1 MQESCQNDFFQ
12 NMEFHIHRAIREK
25 CRFSKTLFSSTG
37 NVVIR
42 SINDIYA
49 FTFKYNEVVES
60 GAFGMP
66 VRAEQYLKAGQLNA
80 MGLIDEIFHYMCR
93 LYRRDVR
100 KDFFSSGYV
109 FVQNELAKEH
119 LPGLDDLLLQF
130 STLFPPSEVYNG
142 SMTVE
147 EWFRGADPLSGVEN
161 KYRAFE
167 ELILCK
173 LANENPAF
181 QPFYPLFTDEQLA
194 DHPSYN
200 CFWDSLRIWSEQNEA
215 FGPEKLDLISL
226 LKAPVY
232 FAPFSLKGQLEYIKT
247 HWLELLSEFIGRLL
261 TSQDI
266 LSEEEKAAWQ
276 GGGGGAGGYNQ
287 DAYHYEELAQEY
299 ERFTVDSDWMPN
311 VVMIAKS
318 TLVWLDQ
325 LSKRYERPITR
336 LDQIPDE
343 ELNFLADAGFNA
355 LWLIGVWERSPA
367 SARIKQICGNQEAA
381 ASAYSLMDYEIAGEI
396 GGWEALDNLRRRA
409 GIRGIKLAADMVPNH
424 TGLDS
429 KWVMERPDLFMQT
442 RESPF
447 PGYNFDGENLSHD
460 GRVGIYLENH
470 YYSKTDCAVV
480 FKRVDHYT
488 GDVRYIYHGNDGTG
502 LPWNDTAQIDF
513 LNPEAREKVIQKILH
528 VARNFPIIRF
538 DAAMVLAKKHI
549 RRLWYPEPGQGGDIA
564 SRSRFALS
572 VDEFQKRLPE
582 EFWREVVDRCAAE
595 APDTLLLAEAFWM
608 MEGYF
613 VRTLGMHRVYN
624 SAFMNMLKR
633 EDNAKYRLTIKNT
646 LEFDPQILKRY
657 VNFMNN
663 PDEETAVAQFGRD
676 DKYFGVCTMLV
687 AMPGLPMFGHGQ
699 IEGFEEK
706 YGMEYRRAYYN
717 EQVNTGLVER
727 HRREIFPLMRQRYV
741 FSDVEHFLLYDFW
754 SNGQV
759 NENVFA
765 WSNCHGNERSLILYN
780 NKYEQAMGW
789 IKLSA
794 AYAVKNTD
802 GEKFLVQRTL
812 AQGLQLTVADDR
824 FVIFQEQHSKLW
836 FIRKTAEIAEQ
847 GMFAVLNGFET
858 QVYLK
863 FYEVTDTADG
873 QYRLLCEKLNGSG
886 IADITM
892 GINEIRFKPLY
903 DALAAAVS
911 KETLQACVQLVKS
924 CTHTADRQECESKIQ
939 SFIKKTEPLAAAFF
953 TALDETFC
961 SNRDTY
967 FMSGIHSAQKPAER
981 MAESAGVDKQGKRT
995 KVSARKTP
1003 LKRLLNFYRTRMYRL
1018 LFCASGTFV
1027 RETPLTAM
1035 TPAVTVFLHKLC
1047 GTSTE
1052 LAVSFGAILLMA
1064 VEDLA
1069 AYYGIEDN
1077 TGRLFSFLHL
1087 DEKLTSLIRSEGFET
1102 DLIQNKVN
1110 TIKYLYYIHNARG
1123 TKTIR
1128 RMGIVNRLTQDSTVI
1143 ARLGI
1148 HEWDGIKWFNREAAE
1163 LLSDDM
1169 AEMLFIS
1176 AARPVKAGK
1185 YLAATVTSAEKYCRF
1200 NAEFCAAIHRSGYQ
1214 VDRYLKLFAG
1224 TLK

>member
-1 MQESCQNDFFQ
+1 MQKVPTDSFFQ
-12 NMEFHIHRAIREK
+12 TMEFHIHRDIREK

-42 SINDIYA
+42 NINDIYA
-49 FTFKYNEVVES
+49 FTFQYNQVVES
-60 GAFGMP
+60 GEFGMP
-66 VRAEQYLKAGQLNA
+66 VRADQYLKAGQLNA

-100 KDFFSSGYV
+100 ADFFSNGYE
-109 FVQNELAKEH
+109 FVQVKLAQEK
-119 LPGLDDLLLQF
+119 LPDLDDLLLAF
-130 STLFPPSEVYNG
+130 CAEFPPSEIYG
-142 SMTVE
+142 GIMTLE
-147 EWFRGADPLSGVEN
+147 DWFRSVDPIAGIEN

-167 ELILCK
+167 ELILCR

-194 DHPSYN
+194 AHPSYN
-200 CFWDSLRIWSEQNEA
+200 CFWDSLCEWSSQNEV
-215 FGPEKLDLISL
+215 FGPERLDLISL
-226 LKAPVY
+226 LKAPVSY
-232 FAPFSLKGQLEYIKT
+232 APFSLKGQLEYIKK
-247 HWLELLSEFIGRLL
+247 HWLDLLSEFIGRLL

-276 GGGGGAGGYNQ
+276 GGGGGGAHDVYRFE
-287 DAYHYEELAQEY
+287 DLTQEY
-299 ERFTVDSDWMPN
+299 ERFSADRDWMPN

-325 LSKRYERPITR
+325 LSKKYQRSITR

-343 ELNFLADAGFNA
+343 ELNFFAEAGFNA

-396 GGWEALDNLRRRA
+396 GGWDALEDLRRRA
-409 GIRGIKLAADMVPNH
+409 GARGIRLAADMVPNH
-424 TGLDS
+424 TGIDS

-460 GRVGIYLENH
+460 SRVGIYLENH

-480 FKRVDHYT
+480 FKRVDHHS
-488 GDVRYIYHGNDGTG
+488 GDTRYIYHGNDGTG

-513 LNPEAREKVIQKILH
+513 LNPEAREEVIRKILH

-549 RRLWYPEPGQGGDIA
+549 RRLWYPEPGRGGDIA

-572 VDEFQKRLPE
+572 TEKFQKRLPE
-582 EFWREVVDRCAAE
+582 EFWREVVDRCAVE

-633 EDNAKYRLTIKNT
+633 EDNAQYRLTIKNT

-663 PDEETAVAQFGRD
+663 PDEETAVAQFGCD

-727 HRREIFPLMRQRYV
+727 HRREIFPLMRQRRL
-741 FSDVEHFLLYDFW
+741 FSEVEHFLLYDFW
-754 SNGQV
+754 TDGQV

-765 WSNCHGNERSLILYN
+765 WSNVYGNSRSLVLYN
-780 NKYEQAMGW
+780 NKYERAAGW
-789 IKLSA
+789 INISA
-794 AYAVKNTD
+794 AYAVKGD
-802 GEKFLVQRTL
+802 DDEKRLMQRTL
-812 AQGLQLTVADDR
+812 AQGLQLTVAPNR
-824 FVIFQEQHSKLW
+824 FVLFQEQHSKLW
-836 FIRKTAEIAEQ
+836 FIRKNSEIAEC
-847 GMFAVLNGFET
+847 GLFAALNGFET
-858 QVYLK
+858 QVFLNI
-863 FYEVTDTADG
+863 YEVTDTPDE
-873 QYRLLCEKLNGSG
+873 QYRMLYEKLNGSG
-886 IADITM
+886 IADVAM
-892 GINEIRFKPLY
+892 GINEIRFKKLY
-903 DALAAAVS
+903 DSLTACVS
-911 KETLQACVQLVKS
+911 KEVLQDCSQLVKD
-924 CTHTADRQECESKIQ
+924 CKHTENRHETESKIQ
-939 SFIKKTEPLAAAFF
+939 SFINKIEPLAVAFL
-953 TALDETFC
+953 TALEETYR
-961 SNRDTY
+961 SEQT
-967 FMSGIHSAQKPAER
+967 AQFLEEKVPA
-981 MAESAGVDKQGKRT
+981 AKTSVKQ
-995 KVSARKTP
+995 
-1003 LKRLLNFYRTRMYRL
+1003 LLTLFRARMYRL
-1018 LFCASGTFV
+1018 LLCVSGLLV
-1027 RETPLTAM
+1027 REMPLTAA
-1035 TPAVTVFLHKLC
+1035 TSAVTVFIHKMC
-1047 GTSTE
+1047 GTASQ
-1052 LAVSFGAILLMA
+1052 LFVSFGSIFLMA
-1064 VEDLA
+1064 
-1069 AYYGIEDN
+1069 IEDIAVYYKMEEN
-1077 TGRLFSFLHL
+1077 IGRLFAFLHL
-1087 DEKLTSLIRSEGFET
+1087 EEKLAALIRAKGFDIDPIE
-1102 DLIQNKVN
+1102 NKADTV
-1110 TIKYLYYIHNARG
+1110 KYLYYVHSARG
-1123 TKTIR
+1123 KKSIR
-1128 RMGIVNRLTQDSTVI
+1128 RTGIVHRMAQDPNVI
-1143 ARLGI
+1143 IRLGI
-1148 HEWDGIKWFNREAAE
+1148 HEWDGIKWFYREAAE
-1163 LLSDDM
+1163 LLADDM
-1169 AEMLFIS
+1169 AAMLFLS
-1176 AARPVKAGK
+1176 AARPVTQAECIKKTAV
-1185 YLAATVTSAEKYCRF
+1185 AVEKYCRF
-1200 NAEFCAAIHRSGYQ
+1200 DAEFSAAIHKSGYQ

>member
-1 MQESCQNDFFQ
+1 MQKGYQDDFFQ
-12 NMEFHIHRAIREK
+12 NMEFHIHRKIREK

-37 NVVIR
+37 NVIIR

-93 LYRRDVR
+93 LYRRNVR

-109 FVQNELAKEH
+109 FVQNELAKEK
-119 LPGLDDLLLQF
+119 LPNLDDLLLQF
-130 STLFPPSEVYNG
+130 ATMFPSSEVYNG

-147 EWFRGADPLSGVEN
+147 EWFNGTDPLSGIEN

-194 DHPSYN
+194 EHPSYN
-200 CFWDSLRIWSEQNEA
+200 CFWDSLRTWSEQNEA

-247 HWLELLSEFIGRLL
+247 HWLELLSEFISRLL
-261 TSQDI
+261 TGQDI

-276 GGGGGAGGYNQ
+276 GGGGGIGGYNQ
-287 DAYHYEELAQEY
+287 DAYRYEELTQEY
-299 ERFTVDSDWMPN
+299 ERFTVDRDWMPN

-343 ELNFLADAGFNA
+343 ELNFLAESGFNA

-409 GIRGIKLAADMVPNH
+409 GARGIKLAADMVPNH

-429 KWVMERPDLFMQT
+429 KWVAERPDLFIQT

-460 GRVGIYLENH
+460 SRISVYLENH

-480 FKRVDHYT
+480 FKRVDNHT

-513 LNPEAREKVIQKILH
+513 LNPEAREAVIQKILH

-564 SRSRFALS
+564 SRSRFALP

-582 EFWREVVDRCAAE
+582 EFWREVVDRCAVE

-754 SNGQV
+754 TNGQV

-765 WSNCHGNERSLILYN
+765 WSNCHSGERALILYN
-780 NKYEQAMGW
+780 NKYEQAVGW

-794 AYAVKNTD
+794 AYAVKD
-802 GEKFLVQRTL
+802 AAGEKLLIQRSL
-812 AQGLQLTVADDR
+812 AQGLQLTVADNR

-836 FIRKTAEIAEQ
+836 FIRKNTEIAEH
-847 GMFAVLNGFET
+847 GLFAVLNGFET
-858 QVYLK
+858 QVFLK

-873 QYRLLCEKLNGSG
+873 QYRQLYEKLNGSG

-903 DALAAAVS
+903 EALTAAVS
-911 KETLQACVQLVKS
+911 KEILQGCIQQVKN
-924 CTHTADRQECESKIQ
+924 CKHTANKQECEAKIQ
-939 SFIKKTEPLAAAFF
+939 AFIKKTEPLAAAFF
-953 TALDETFC
+953 TALDKTFR
-961 SNRDTY
+961 NNQDTY
-967 FMSGIHSAQKPAER
+967 FMSGIHSTRKTETQQETTVSDKTAQKKKNDT
-981 MAESAGVDKQGKRT
+981 SKLL
-995 KVSARKTP
+995 
-1003 LKRLLNFYRTRMYRL
+1003 LKRLINLYRARMYRL
-1018 LFCASGTFV
+1018 LLCASGILV
-1027 RETPLTAM
+1027 KETPLTAI

-1047 GTSTE
+1047 GTSTD

-1064 VEDLA
+1064 VEDLGT
-1069 AYYGIEDN
+1069 YYGIEEN

-1087 DEKLTSLIRSEGFET
+1087 DEKLTALIRAEGYE
-1102 DLIQNKVN
+1102 INPIENKAN
-1110 TIKYLYYIHNARG
+1110 TVKYLYFMHNVSG

-1128 RMGIVNRLTQDSTVI
+1128 RMGIVNRLSQDTSVI
-1143 ARLGI
+1143 TRLGI
-1148 HEWDGIKWFNREAAE
+1148 HEWDSVKWFNREAAE
-1163 LLSDDM
+1163 LMSDEV
-1169 AEMLFIS
+1169 AGMLFLS
-1176 AARPVKAGK
+1176 AARPTAPDKC
-1185 YLAATVTSAEKYCRF
+1185 LARTAASAEKYCRID
-1200 NAEFCAAIHRSGYQ
+1200 AEFCAAIHRSGYQ

>member
-1 MQESCQNDFFQ
+1 MQKVPTDSFFQ
-12 NMEFHIHRAIREK
+12 TMEFHIHRDIRAK

-42 SINDIYA
+42 NINDIYA
-49 FTFKYNEVVES
+49 FTFQYNQVVES
-60 GAFGMP
+60 GAFGIP

-100 KDFFSSGYV
+100 ADFFSSGYD
-109 FVQNELAKEH
+109 FVQAELAKEQ
-119 LPGLDDLLLQF
+119 LPDLDDLLLEF
-130 STLFPPSEVYNG
+130 CTEFPPAEVYGG
-142 SMTVE
+142 SMRVE
-147 EWFRGADPLSGVEN
+147 DWFRTTDPVSGIEN

-194 DHPSYN
+194 AHPSYN
-200 CFWDSLRIWSEQNEA
+200 CFWDSLCEWSSQNEV
-215 FGPEKLDLISL
+215 FGPEKIDLISL
-226 LKAPVY
+226 LKAPVSY
-232 FAPFSLKGQLEYIKT
+232 APFSLKGQLEYIKK
-247 HWLELLSEFIGRLL
+247 HWLDLLSAFIGRLL

-276 GGGGGAGGYNQ
+276 GGGGGGAHDVYRFE
-287 DAYHYEELAQEY
+287 DLTQEY
-299 ERFTVDSDWMPN
+299 ERFSADRDWMPN

-325 LSKRYERPITR
+325 LSKKYQRSITR

-343 ELNFLADAGFNA
+343 ELNFFAEAGFNA

-367 SARIKQICGNQEAA
+367 SARIKQICGNPEAA
-381 ASAYSLMDYEIAGEI
+381 ASAYSLTDYEIAGEI
-396 GGWEALDNLRRRA
+396 GGWDALEDLRRRA
-409 GIRGIKLAADMVPNH
+409 GARGIRLAADMVPNH
-424 TGLDS
+424 TGIDS

-460 GRVGIYLENH
+460 SRVGIYLENH

-480 FKRVDHYT
+480 FKRVDHHT
-488 GDVRYIYHGNDGTG
+488 GDTRYIYHGNDGTG

-513 LNPEAREKVIQKILH
+513 LNPEAREEVIRKILH

-549 RRLWYPEPGQGGDIA
+549 RRLWYPEQGRGGDIA

-572 VDEFQKRLPE
+572 TEEFQKRLPE
-582 EFWREVVDRCAAE
+582 EFWREVVDRCAVE
-595 APDTLLLAEAFWM
+595 ASDTLLLAEAFWM

-633 EDNAKYRLTIKNT
+633 EDNAQYRLTIKNT

-663 PDEETAVAQFGRD
+663 PDEETAVVQFGRD

-727 HRREIFPLMRQRYV
+727 HRREIFPLMRQRRL
-741 FSDVEHFLLYDFW
+741 FSEVEHFLLYDFW
-754 SNGQV
+754 TDGQV

-765 WSNCHGNERSLILYN
+765 WSNVYGNSRSLVLYN
-780 NKYEQAMGW
+780 NKYERAAGW
-789 IKLSA
+789 INVSA
-794 AYAVKNTD
+794 AYAVKGD
-802 GEKFLVQRTL
+802 DDEKRLMQRTL
-812 AQGLQLTVADDR
+812 AQGLQLTVAPNW
-824 FVIFQEQHSKLW
+824 FVLFQEQHSKLW
-836 FIRKTAEIAEQ
+836 FIRKNSEIAER
-847 GMFAVLNGFET
+847 GLFAALNGFET
-858 QVYLK
+858 QVFLNI
-863 FYEVTDTADG
+863 YEVTDTPDE
-873 QYRLLCEKLNGSG
+873 QYRMLYEKLNGSG
-886 IADITM
+886 IVDVAM
-892 GINEIRFKPLY
+892 GINEIRFKKLY
-903 DALAAAVS
+903 DSLTACVS
-911 KETLQACVQLVKS
+911 KEVLQDCSQLVKD
-924 CTHTADRQECESKIQ
+924 CKHAENRHETESKIQ
-939 SFIKKTEPLAAAFF
+939 SFINKIEPLAVAFL
-953 TALDETFC
+953 TALEETYR
-961 SNRDTY
+961 SEQT
-967 FMSGIHSAQKPAER
+967 AQFLEEKVPTAKT
-981 MAESAGVDKQGKRT
+981 SVVKQ
-995 KVSARKTP
+995 
-1003 LKRLLNFYRTRMYRL
+1003 LLTLFRARMYRL
-1018 LFCASGTFV
+1018 LLCASGLLV
-1027 RETPLTAM
+1027 REMPLTAA
-1035 TPAVTVFLHKLC
+1035 TSAVTVFIHKMC
-1047 GTSTE
+1047 GTASQ
-1052 LAVSFGAILLMA
+1052 LFVSFGSIFLMA
-1064 VEDLA
+1064 
-1069 AYYGIEDN
+1069 IEDIAVYYKMEEN
-1077 TGRLFSFLHL
+1077 IGRLFAFLHL
-1087 DEKLTSLIRSEGFET
+1087 EEKLAALIRAKGFDIDPIE
-1102 DLIQNKVN
+1102 NKADTV
-1110 TIKYLYYIHNARG
+1110 KYLYYVHSARG
-1123 TKTIR
+1123 KKSIR
-1128 RMGIVNRLTQDSTVI
+1128 RTGIVHRMAQDPNVIIRLD
-1143 ARLGI
+1143 I
-1148 HEWDGIKWFNREAAE
+1148 HEWDGIKWFYREAAE
-1163 LLSDDM
+1163 VLADDM
-1169 AEMLFIS
+1169 AAMLFLS
-1176 AARPVKAGK
+1176 AARPVTQAECIKKTAV
-1185 YLAATVTSAEKYCRF
+1185 AVEKYCRF
-1200 NAEFCAAIHRSGYQ
+1200 NAEFSAAIHKSGYQ

>member
-1 MQESCQNDFFQ
+1 MQKVYCNSFFQ
-12 NMEFHIHRAIREK
+12 NMEFHINRDIREK

-42 SINDIYA
+42 NINDIYA
-49 FTFKYNEVVES
+49 FTFQYNQVVES
-60 GAFGMP
+60 GVFGMP

-93 LYRRDVR
+93 LYRQDVR
-100 KDFFSSGYV
+100 ADFFSSGYA
-109 FVQNELAKEH
+109 FVQAELAKEK
-119 LPGLDDLLLQF
+119 LPNLDELLLAF
-130 STLFPPSEVYNG
+130 CTEFPPAEVYG
-142 SMTVE
+142 GTMTVE
-147 EWFRGADPLSGVEN
+147 DWLRNADPVSGIEN

-194 DHPSYN
+194 AHPSYN
-200 CFWDSLRIWSEQNEA
+200 CFWDSLREWSSQNEV
-215 FGPEKLDLISL
+215 FGPEKMDLISL
-226 LKAPVY
+226 LKAPVS
-232 FAPFSLKGQLEYIKT
+232 FAPFSLKGQLEYIKM
-247 HWLELLSEFIGRLL
+247 HWLDLLSEFISRLL

-266 LSEEEKAAWQ
+266 LSEEEKAVWQ
-276 GGGGGAGGYNQ
+276 GGGGGGH
-287 DAYHYEELAQEY
+287 DAYHFEDLTQEY
-299 ERFTVDSDWMPN
+299 ERFSADREWMPN

-325 LSKRYERPITR
+325 LSKKYQRSITR

-343 ELNFLADAGFNA
+343 ELNFLAEAGFNA

-367 SARIKQICGNQEAA
+367 SARIKQICGNPEAA
-381 ASAYSLMDYEIAGEI
+381 ASAYSLTDYEIAGEI
-396 GGWEALDNLRRRA
+396 GGWGALEDLRRRA
-409 GIRGIKLAADMVPNH
+409 GARGIRLAADMVPNH
-424 TGLDS
+424 TGIDS

-460 GRVGIYLENH
+460 SRVGIYLENH

-513 LNPEAREKVIQKILH
+513 LNSEAREEVIRKVLH
-528 VARNFPIIRF
+528 VARSFPIIRF

-549 RRLWYPEPGQGGDIA
+549 RRLWYPEPGRGGDIA

-572 VDEFQKRLPE
+572 TEEFQKRIPE

-633 EDNAKYRLTIKNT
+633 EDNAQYRLTIKNT

-663 PDEETAVAQFGRD
+663 PDEETAVVQFGRD

-706 YGMEYRRAYYN
+706 YGMEYRRAYYD

-727 HRREIFPLMRQRYV
+727 HRREIFPLMRLRRL
-741 FSDVEHFLLYDFW
+741 FSEVEHFLLYDFW
-754 SNGQV
+754 ADGQV

-765 WSNCHGNERSLILYN
+765 WSNVYGDARSLILYN
-780 NKYEQAMGW
+780 NKYERAAGW
-789 IKLSA
+789 INMSA
-794 AYAVKNTD
+794 AYAVKGAD
-802 GEKFLVQRTL
+802 DEKRLVQRTL
-812 AQGLQLTVADDR
+812 AQGLQLTVTSDR
-824 FVIFQEQHSKLW
+824 YVIFQEQHSKLW
-836 FIRKTAEIAEQ
+836 FIRKNSEIAEH
-847 GMFAVLNGFET
+847 GLFAALNGFET
-858 QVYLK
+858 QVFLNI
-863 FYEVTDTADG
+863 YEVTDTPDE
-873 QYRLLCEKLNGSG
+873 QYRKLYEKLNGSG
-886 IADITM
+886 IADVAM
-892 GINEIRFKPLY
+892 GINEIKFKKLY
-903 DALAAAVS
+903 DALEACVS
-911 KETLQACVQLVKS
+911 KELIQDCIQLIKD
-924 CTHTADRQECESKIQ
+924 CKHTENRHETEAKIQ
-939 SFIKKTEPLAAAFF
+939 SFIRKTEPLADAFL
-953 TALDETFC
+953 TALDETYR
-961 SNRDTY
+961 SNQAEQ
-967 FMSGIHSAQKPAER
+967 FMEEKVPA
-981 MAESAGVDKQGKRT
+981 V
-995 KVSARKTP
+995 KTSVQ
-1003 LKRLLNFYRTRMYRL
+1003 RLLTLYKARMYRL
-1018 LFCASGTFV
+1018 LLCASGLLV
-1027 RETPLTAM
+1027 QEMPLTAM
-1035 TPAVTVFLHKLC
+1035 TPAVTVFIHKMC
-1047 GTSTE
+1047 GTNSQ
-1052 LAVSFGAILLMA
+1052 LAVSFGSVFLMA
-1064 VEDLA
+1064 VEDIA
-1069 AYYGIEDN
+1069 VYYKMEDN
-1077 TGRLFSFLHL
+1077 IGRLFAFLHL
-1087 DEKLTSLIRSEGFET
+1087 EEKLVTLIRSAGFEI
-1102 DLIQNKVN
+1102 DSIENKADTV
-1110 TIKYLYYIHNARG
+1110 KYLYYVHTARG
-1123 TKTIR
+1123 KKTIR
-1128 RMGIVNRLTQDSTVI
+1128 RTGIVHRLTQDPNVI

-1148 HEWDGIKWFNREAAE
+1148 HEWDGTYWFNREAAE
-1163 LLSDDM
+1163 LISDDM
-1169 AEMLFIS
+1169 AAMLFLS
-1176 AARPVKAGK
+1176 AARPVTPAECIKKTTAS
-1185 YLAATVTSAEKYCRF
+1185 VEKYCRF
-1200 NAEFCAAIHRSGYQ
+1200 DAEFSSAIHRSGYQ

>member
-1 MQESCQNDFFQ
+1 MQKVYTDSFFQ
-12 NMEFHIHRAIREK
+12 NMEFHIHRDIRVK

-42 SINDIYA
+42 NINDIYA
-49 FTFKYNEVVES
+49 FTFQYNQVVES

-100 KDFFSSGYV
+100 TDFFSSGYD
-109 FVQNELAKEH
+109 FVQAELEKEK
-119 LPGLDDLLLQF
+119 LPDLDDLLLEF
-130 STLFPPSEVYNG
+130 CAEFPPAEVYG
-142 SMTVE
+142 GAMTVE
-147 EWFRGADPLSGVEN
+147 DWFRSADPVSGIEN

-181 QPFYPLFTDEQLA
+181 QPFYPLFSDEQLA
-194 DHPSYN
+194 AYPGYS
-200 CFWDSLRIWSEQNEA
+200 CFWDSIREWSSQNEV
-215 FGPEKLDLISL
+215 FGPEKVDLISL
-226 LKAPVY
+226 LKAPVS
-232 FAPFSLKGQLEYIKT
+232 FAPFSLKGQLEYIKM
-247 HWLELLSEFIGRLL
+247 HWLDLLSEFISRLL

-266 LSEEEKAAWQ
+266 LSEEDKTAWQ
-276 GGGGGAGGYNQ
+276 GGGGGGAH
-287 DAYHYEELAQEY
+287 DAYHFEDLTQEY
-299 ERFTVDSDWMPN
+299 ERFSADREWMPN

-318 TLVWLDQ
+318 TLVWLYQ
-325 LSKRYERPITR
+325 LSKKYQRAITR

-343 ELNFLADAGFNA
+343 ELNFLAEAGFNA

-396 GGWEALDNLRRRA
+396 GGWDALEDLRRRA
-409 GIRGIKLAADMVPNH
+409 GARGIRLAADMVPNH
-424 TGLDS
+424 TGIDS

-460 GRVGIYLENH
+460 SRVGIYLENH

-488 GDVRYIYHGNDGTG
+488 GDTRYIYHGNDGTG

-513 LNPEAREKVIQKILH
+513 LNSEAREEVIRKILH

-549 RRLWYPEPGQGGDIA
+549 RRLWYPEPGRGGDIA

-572 VDEFQKRLPE
+572 TEEFQKRLPE
-582 EFWREVVDRCAAE
+582 EFWREVVDRCAVE

-633 EDNAKYRLTIKNT
+633 EDNAQYRMTIKNT

-706 YGMEYRRAYYN
+706 YGMEYRRAYYD

-727 HRREIFPLMRQRYV
+727 HRREIFPLMRLRRL
-741 FSDVEHFLLYDFW
+741 FSEVDHFLLYDFW
-754 SNGQV
+754 TDGQV

-765 WSNCHGNERSLILYN
+765 WSNVCGDSRSLILYN
-780 NKYEQAMGW
+780 NKYERASGW
-789 IKLSA
+789 INMSA
-794 AYAVKNTD
+794 AYAVKGSNE
-802 GEKFLVQRTL
+802 EKQLVQRTL
-812 AQGLQLTVADDR
+812 AQGLQLTVAPNR
-824 FVIFQEQHSKLW
+824 FVLFQEQHSKLW
-836 FIRKTAEIAEQ
+836 FIRKNSEIAEH
-847 GMFAVLNGFET
+847 GLYVALNGFET
-858 QVYLK
+858 QVFLNI
-863 FYEVTDTADG
+863 YEVTDTPDE
-873 QYRLLCEKLNGSG
+873 QYRKLYEKLNGSG
-886 IADITM
+886 IADVAM
-892 GINEIRFKPLY
+892 GINEIKFKKLY
-903 DALAAAVS
+903 DALAVCVS
-911 KETLQACVQLVKS
+911 KETLQDCIQMVKD
-924 CTHTADRQECESKIQ
+924 CKHTRNRQEIETYIQ
-939 SFIKKTEPLAAAFF
+939 SFIRKIEPAAVSFF
-953 TALDETFC
+953 TALDETYR
-961 SNRDTY
+961 SN
-967 FMSGIHSAQKPAER
+967 QAEQFL
-981 MAESAGVDKQGKRT
+981 EDE
-995 KVSARKTP
+995 VSSVKTSV
-1003 LKRLLNFYRTRMYRL
+1003 KRLLTLYKARMYRL
-1018 LFCASGTFV
+1018 LLCASGLLV
-1027 RETPLTAM
+1027 QEMPLTAM
-1035 TPAVTVFLHKLC
+1035 TPAVTVFIHKMC
-1047 GTSTE
+1047 GTYSQ
-1052 LAVSFGAILLMA
+1052 LAASFGSVFLMA
-1064 VEDLA
+1064 VEDTA
-1069 AYYGIEDN
+1069 VYYKIEEN
-1077 TGRLFSFLHL
+1077 IGRLFAFLHL
-1087 DEKLTSLIRSEGFET
+1087 EEKLVTLIRSAGFEM
-1102 DLIQNKVN
+1102 DAIENKADTV
-1110 TIKYLYYIHNARG
+1110 KYLYYAHTARG
-1123 TKTIR
+1123 KKTIR
-1128 RMGIVNRLTQDSTVI
+1128 RTGIVNRMVQDPNVI
-1143 ARLGI
+1143 IRIGI
-1148 HEWDGIKWFNREAAE
+1148 HEWDGIYWFNREAAE
-1163 LLSDDM
+1163 LISDDM
-1169 AEMLFIS
+1169 ATMLFLS
-1176 AARPVKAGK
+1176 AARPVTQAECIKK
-1185 YLAATVTSAEKYCRF
+1185 TSASVEKYCRF
-1200 NAEFCAAIHRSGYQ
+1200 HAEFFAAIHRSGYQ

>member
-1 MQESCQNDFFQ
+1 MQKVPTDSFFQ
-12 NMEFHIHRAIREK
+12 TMEFHIHRDIRAK

-42 SINDIYA
+42 NINDIYA
-49 FTFKYNEVVES
+49 FTFQYNQVVES
-60 GAFGMP
+60 GAFGIP

-100 KDFFSSGYV
+100 ADFFSSGYD
-109 FVQNELAKEH
+109 FVQAELAKEQ
-119 LPGLDDLLLQF
+119 LPDLDDLLLEF
-130 STLFPPSEVYNG
+130 CTEFPPAEVYGG
-142 SMTVE
+142 SMRVE
-147 EWFRGADPLSGVEN
+147 DWFRTTDPVSGIEN

-194 DHPSYN
+194 AHPSYN
-200 CFWDSLRIWSEQNEA
+200 CFWDSLCEWSSQNEV
-215 FGPEKLDLISL
+215 FGPEKIDLISL
-226 LKAPVY
+226 LKAPVSY
-232 FAPFSLKGQLEYIKT
+232 APFSLKGQLEYIKK
-247 HWLELLSEFIGRLL
+247 HWLDLLSAFIGRLL

-276 GGGGGAGGYNQ
+276 GGGGGGAHDVYRFE
-287 DAYHYEELAQEY
+287 DLTQEY
-299 ERFTVDSDWMPN
+299 ERFSADRDWMPN

-325 LSKRYERPITR
+325 LSKKYQRSITR

-343 ELNFLADAGFNA
+343 ELNFFAEAGFNA

-367 SARIKQICGNQEAA
+367 SARIKQICGNPEAA
-381 ASAYSLMDYEIAGEI
+381 ASAYSLTDYEIAGEI
-396 GGWEALDNLRRRA
+396 GGWDALEDLRRRA
-409 GIRGIKLAADMVPNH
+409 GARGIRLAADMVPNH
-424 TGLDS
+424 TGIDS

-460 GRVGIYLENH
+460 SRVGIYLENH

-480 FKRVDHYT
+480 FKRVDHHT
-488 GDVRYIYHGNDGTG
+488 GDTRYIYHGNDGTG

-513 LNPEAREKVIQKILH
+513 LNPEAREEVIRKILH

-549 RRLWYPEPGQGGDIA
+549 RRLWYPEPGRGGDIA

-572 VDEFQKRLPE
+572 TEEFQKRLPE
-582 EFWREVVDRCAAE
+582 EFWREVVDRCAVE

-633 EDNAKYRLTIKNT
+633 EDNAQYRLTIKNT

-663 PDEETAVAQFGRD
+663 PDEETAVAQFGRA

-727 HRREIFPLMRQRYV
+727 HRREIFPLMRQRRL
-741 FSDVEHFLLYDFW
+741 FSEVEHFLLYDFW
-754 SNGQV
+754 TDGQV

-765 WSNCHGNERSLILYN
+765 WSNVYGNSRSLVLYN
-780 NKYEQAMGW
+780 NKYERAAGW
-789 IKLSA
+789 INISA
-794 AYAVKNTD
+794 AYAVKGD
-802 GEKFLVQRTL
+802 DDEKRLMQRTL
-812 AQGLQLTVADDR
+812 AQGLQLTVAPNR
-824 FVIFQEQHSKLW
+824 FVLFQEQHSKLW
-836 FIRKTAEIAEQ
+836 FIRKNSEIAER
-847 GMFAVLNGFET
+847 GLFAALNGFET
-858 QVYLK
+858 QVFLNI
-863 FYEVTDTADG
+863 YEVTDTPDE
-873 QYRLLCEKLNGSG
+873 QYRMLYEKLNGSG
-886 IADITM
+886 IADVAM
-892 GINEIRFKPLY
+892 GINEIRFKKLY
-903 DALAAAVS
+903 DSLTACVS
-911 KETLQACVQLVKS
+911 KEVLQDCSQLVKD
-924 CTHTADRQECESKIQ
+924 CKHIENRHETESKIQ
-939 SFIKKTEPLAAAFF
+939 SFINKIEPLAVAFL
-953 TALDETFC
+953 TALEETYR
-961 SNRDTY
+961 SEQT
-967 FMSGIHSAQKPAER
+967 AQFLEEKVPTAKT
-981 MAESAGVDKQGKRT
+981 SSVKQ
-995 KVSARKTP
+995 
-1003 LKRLLNFYRTRMYRL
+1003 LLTLFRARMYRL
-1018 LFCASGTFV
+1018 LLCASGLLV
-1027 RETPLTAM
+1027 REMLLTAA
-1035 TPAVTVFLHKLC
+1035 TSAVTVFIHKMC
-1047 GTSTE
+1047 GTASQ
-1052 LAVSFGAILLMA
+1052 LFVSFGSIFLMA
-1064 VEDLA
+1064 
-1069 AYYGIEDN
+1069 IEDITVYYKMEEN
-1077 TGRLFSFLHL
+1077 IGRLFAFLHL
-1087 DEKLTSLIRSEGFET
+1087 EEKLAALIRAKGFDIDPIE
-1102 DLIQNKVN
+1102 NKADTV
-1110 TIKYLYYIHNARG
+1110 KYLYYVHSARG
-1123 TKTIR
+1123 KKSIR
-1128 RMGIVNRLTQDSTVI
+1128 RTGIVHRMAQDPNVIIRLD
-1143 ARLGI
+1143 I
-1148 HEWDGIKWFNREAAE
+1148 HEWDGIKWFYREAAE
-1163 LLSDDM
+1163 VLADDM
-1169 AEMLFIS
+1169 AAMLFLS
-1176 AARPVKAGK
+1176 AARPVTQAECIKKTAV
-1185 YLAATVTSAEKYCRF
+1185 AVEKYCRF
-1200 NAEFCAAIHRSGYQ
+1200 DAEFSAAIHKSGYQ

>member
-1 MQESCQNDFFQ
+1 MQKVPTDSFFQ
-12 NMEFHIHRAIREK
+12 TMEFHIHRDIREK

-42 SINDIYA
+42 NINDIYA
-49 FTFKYNEVVES
+49 FTFQYNQVVES
-60 GAFGMP
+60 GEFGMP
-66 VRAEQYLKAGQLNA
+66 VRADQYLKAGQLNA

-100 KDFFSSGYV
+100 ADFFSNGYE
-109 FVQNELAKEH
+109 FVQAKLAQEK
-119 LPGLDDLLLQF
+119 LPDLDDLLLAF
-130 STLFPPSEVYNG
+130 CAEFPPSEIYG
-142 SMTVE
+142 GIMTLE
-147 EWFRGADPLSGVEN
+147 DWFRSVDPIAGIEN

-167 ELILCK
+167 ELILCR

-194 DHPSYN
+194 AHPSYN
-200 CFWDSLRIWSEQNEA
+200 CFWDSLCEWSSQNEV
-215 FGPEKLDLISL
+215 FGPERLDLISL
-226 LKAPVY
+226 LKAPVSY
-232 FAPFSLKGQLEYIKT
+232 APFSLKGQLEYIKK
-247 HWLELLSEFIGRLL
+247 HWLDLLSEFIGRLL

-276 GGGGGAGGYNQ
+276 GGGGGGAHDVYRFE
-287 DAYHYEELAQEY
+287 DLTQEY
-299 ERFTVDSDWMPN
+299 ERFSADRDWMPN

-325 LSKRYERPITR
+325 LSKKYQRSITR

-343 ELNFLADAGFNA
+343 ELNFFAEAGFNA

-396 GGWEALDNLRRRA
+396 GGWDALEDLRRRA
-409 GIRGIKLAADMVPNH
+409 GARGIRLAADMVPNH
-424 TGLDS
+424 TGIDS

-460 GRVGIYLENH
+460 SRVGIYLENH

-480 FKRVDHYT
+480 FKRVDHHS
-488 GDVRYIYHGNDGTG
+488 GDTRYIYHGNDGTG

-513 LNPEAREKVIQKILH
+513 LNPEAREEVIRKILH

-549 RRLWYPEPGQGGDIA
+549 RRLWYPEPGRGGDIA

-572 VDEFQKRLPE
+572 TEEFQKRLPE
-582 EFWREVVDRCAAE
+582 EFWREVVDRCAVE

-633 EDNAKYRLTIKNT
+633 EDNAQYRLTIKNT

-727 HRREIFPLMRQRYV
+727 HRREIFPLMRQRRL
-741 FSDVEHFLLYDFW
+741 FSEVEHFLLYDFW
-754 SNGQV
+754 TDGQV

-765 WSNCHGNERSLILYN
+765 WSNVYGNSRSLVLYN
-780 NKYEQAMGW
+780 NKYERAAGW
-789 IKLSA
+789 INISA
-794 AYAVKNTD
+794 AYAVKGD
-802 GEKFLVQRTL
+802 DDEKRLMQRTL
-812 AQGLQLTVADDR
+812 AQGLQLTVAPNR
-824 FVIFQEQHSKLW
+824 FVLFQEQHSKLW
-836 FIRKTAEIAEQ
+836 FIRKNSEIAER
-847 GMFAVLNGFET
+847 GLFAALNGFET
-858 QVYLK
+858 QVFLNI
-863 FYEVTDTADG
+863 YEVTDTPDEH
-873 QYRLLCEKLNGSG
+873 YRMLYEKLNGSG
-886 IADITM
+886 IADVAM
-892 GINEIRFKPLY
+892 GINEIRFKKLY
-903 DALAAAVS
+903 DSLTACVS
-911 KETLQACVQLVKS
+911 KEVLQDCSQLVKD
-924 CTHTADRQECESKIQ
+924 CKHTENRHETESKIQ
-939 SFIKKTEPLAAAFF
+939 SFINKIEPLAVAFL
-953 TALDETFC
+953 TALEETYR
-961 SNRDTY
+961 SEQT
-967 FMSGIHSAQKPAER
+967 AQFLEEKVPA
-981 MAESAGVDKQGKRT
+981 AKTSVKQ
-995 KVSARKTP
+995 
-1003 LKRLLNFYRTRMYRL
+1003 LLTLFRARMYRL
-1018 LFCASGTFV
+1018 LLCVSGLLV
-1027 RETPLTAM
+1027 REMPLTAA
-1035 TPAVTVFLHKLC
+1035 TSAVTVFIHKMC
-1047 GTSTE
+1047 GTASQ
-1052 LAVSFGAILLMA
+1052 LFVSFGSIFLMA
-1064 VEDLA
+1064 
-1069 AYYGIEDN
+1069 IEDITVYYKMEEN
-1077 TGRLFSFLHL
+1077 IGRLFAFLHL
-1087 DEKLTSLIRSEGFET
+1087 EEKLAALIRAKGFDIDPIE
-1102 DLIQNKVN
+1102 NKADTV
-1110 TIKYLYYIHNARG
+1110 KYLYYVHSARG
-1123 TKTIR
+1123 KKSIR
-1128 RMGIVNRLTQDSTVI
+1128 RTGIVHRMAQDPNVI
-1143 ARLGI
+1143 IRLGI
-1148 HEWDGIKWFNREAAE
+1148 HEWDGIKWFYREAAE
-1163 LLSDDM
+1163 LLADDM
-1169 AEMLFIS
+1169 AAMLFLS
-1176 AARPVKAGK
+1176 AARPVTQAECIKKTAV
-1185 YLAATVTSAEKYCRF
+1185 AVEKYCRF
-1200 NAEFCAAIHRSGYQ
+1200 DAEFSAAIHKSGYQ

>member
-1 MQESCQNDFFQ
+1 MQKVPTDSFFQ
-12 NMEFHIHRAIREK
+12 TMEFHIHRDIRAK

-42 SINDIYA
+42 NINDIYA
-49 FTFKYNEVVES
+49 FTFQYNEVVES

-66 VRAEQYLKAGQLNA
+66 VRADQYLKAGQLNA

-100 KDFFSSGYV
+100 ADFFSSGYE
-109 FVQNELAKEH
+109 FVQAELAKEQ
-119 LPGLDDLLLQF
+119 LPDLDDLLLEF
-130 STLFPPSEVYNG
+130 CTEFPPAEVYG
-142 SMTVE
+142 GTMTVE
-147 EWFRGADPLSGVEN
+147 DWFRNIDPVSGIEN

-194 DHPSYN
+194 AHPSYN
-200 CFWDSLRIWSEQNEA
+200 CFWDHLREWSSQNEV
-215 FGPEKLDLISL
+215 FGPEKIDLISL
-226 LKAPVY
+226 LKAPVAY
-232 FAPFSLKGQLEYIKT
+232 APFSLKGQLEYIKK
-247 HWLELLSEFIGRLL
+247 HWLDLLSEFIGRLL

-276 GGGGGAGGYNQ
+276 GGGGVGGSGTH
-287 DAYHYEELAQEY
+287 DAYYFEDLTQEY
-299 ERFTVDSDWMPN
+299 ERFSADRDWMPN

-325 LSKRYERPITR
+325 LSKKYQRTITR

-343 ELNFLADAGFNA
+343 ELSFLADAGFNA

-367 SARIKQICGNQEAA
+367 SARIKQICGNPDAA

-396 GGWEALDNLRRRA
+396 GGWGALEDLRRRA
-409 GIRGIKLAADMVPNH
+409 GTRGIRLAADMVPNH
-424 TGLDS
+424 TGIDS
-429 KWVMERPDLFMQT
+429 KWVVEQPDLFMQT

-460 GRVGIYLENH
+460 SRVGIYLENH

-480 FKRVDHYT
+480 FKRVDHHT
-488 GDVRYIYHGNDGTG
+488 GDTRYIYHGNDGTG

-513 LNPEAREKVIQKILH
+513 LNSEAREEVIRKILH

-549 RRLWYPEPGQGGDIA
+549 RRLWYPEQGRGGDIA

-572 VDEFQKRLPE
+572 TEEFQERLPE
-582 EFWREVVDRCAAE
+582 EFWREVVDRCAVE

-624 SAFMNMLKR
+624 SAFMNMLKK

-706 YGMEYRRAYYN
+706 YGMEYRRAYYD

-727 HRREIFPLMRQRYV
+727 HRREIFPLMRQRRL
-741 FSDVEHFLLYDFW
+741 FSGVENFLLYDFW
-754 SNGQV
+754 TDGQV
-759 NENVFA
+759 NENVFV
-765 WSNCHGNERSLILYN
+765 WSNVYGDARSLILYN
-780 NKYEQAMGW
+780 NKYERATGW
-789 IKLSA
+789 INMSA
-794 AYAVKNTD
+794 AYAVKGVGD
-802 GEKFLVQRTL
+802 EKHLVQRTL
-812 AQGLQLTVADDR
+812 AQGLQLTVTSNR

-836 FIRKTAEIAEQ
+836 FIRKNTEIAER
-847 GMFAVLNGFET
+847 GLFAVLNGFET
-858 QVYLK
+858 QVFLNI
-863 FYEVTDTADG
+863 YEVTDTQDEA
-873 QYRLLCEKLNGSG
+873 YRKLYEKLDGSG
-886 IADITM
+886 IADVGM
-892 GINEIRFKPLY
+892 GINEIKFKTLY
-903 DALAAAVS
+903 DSFAVCVS
-911 KETLQACVQLVKS
+911 ESVLQTCIQLVKD
-924 CTHTADRQECESKIQ
+924 CKHTKNQQETEAQLQ
-939 SFIKKTEPLAAAFF
+939 SFIRKIEPAAVAFF
-953 TALDETFC
+953 TALDETYR
-961 SNRDTY
+961 SN
-967 FMSGIHSAQKPAER
+967 QAEQFFETETQ
-981 MAESAGVDKQGKRT
+981 AAKLSV
-995 KVSARKTP
+995 
-1003 LKRLLNFYRTRMYRL
+1003 KRLLTLYKARMHRL
-1018 LFCASGTFV
+1018 LLCASGLLV
-1027 RETPLTAM
+1027 QEMPTAM
-1035 TPAVTVFLHKLC
+1035 TSDMTVFVHKMC
-1047 GTSTE
+1047 GTGSQ
-1052 LAVSFGAILLMA
+1052 LAVSFASIFLMA
-1064 VEDLA
+1064 VEDIA
-1069 AYYGIEDN
+1069 VYYGMEENI
-1077 TGRLFSFLHL
+1077 GRLFAFLHL
-1087 DEKLTSLIRSEGFET
+1087 EEKLETLIRSAGFE
-1102 DLIQNKVN
+1102 IAPVQNKADTV
-1110 TIKYLYYIHNARG
+1110 KYLYYVHNARG
-1123 TKTIR
+1123 KKTIR
-1128 RMGIVNRLTQDSTVI
+1128 RTGIVHRMAQDPNVI
-1143 ARLGI
+1143 IRLGI
-1148 HEWDGIKWFNREAAE
+1148 HDWDGIKWFNREAAE
-1163 LLSDDM
+1163 LIADDM
-1169 AEMLFIS
+1169 AAMLFLS
-1176 AARPVKAGK
+1176 AARPVTHAECMRE
-1185 YLAATVTSAEKYCRF
+1185 TVVAIEKYCRF
-1200 NAEFCAAIHRSGYQ
+1200 DAEFSAAIHKSGYQ

>member
-1 MQESCQNDFFQ
+1 MQKVPIDSFFQ
-12 NMEFHIHRAIREK
+12 TMEFHIHRDIRAK

-37 NVVIR
+37 NVIIR
-42 SINDIYA
+42 NINDIYA
-49 FTFKYNEVVES
+49 FTFQYNQVVES
-60 GAFGMP
+60 GEFGMP
-66 VRAEQYLKAGQLNA
+66 VRADQYLKAGQLNA

-100 KDFFSSGYV
+100 ADFFSSGYD
-109 FVQNELAKEH
+109 FVQAELAKEQ
-119 LPGLDDLLLQF
+119 LPDLDNLLLEF
-130 STLFPPSEVYNG
+130 CTEFPPAEVYG
-142 SMTVE
+142 GTMTVE
-147 EWFRGADPLSGVEN
+147 DWFCNTDPVSGVEN

-194 DHPSYN
+194 ANPSYN
-200 CFWDSLRIWSEQNEA
+200 CFWDSLCEWASQNEV

-226 LKAPVY
+226 LKAPVSY
-232 FAPFSLKGQLEYIKT
+232 APFSLKGQLEYIKK
-247 HWLELLSEFIGRLL
+247 HWLDLLSEFIGRLL

-266 LSEEEKAAWQ
+266 LSEEEKAVWQ
-276 GGGGGAGGYNQ
+276 GGGSGAY
-287 DAYHYEELAQEY
+287 DAYHFEDLTQEY
-299 ERFTVDSDWMPN
+299 ERFSADREWMPN

-325 LSKRYERPITR
+325 LSKKYQRSITR

-343 ELNFLADAGFNA
+343 ELNFFAEAGFNA

-396 GGWEALDNLRRRA
+396 GGWDALEDLRRRA
-409 GIRGIKLAADMVPNH
+409 GARGIRLAADMVPNH
-424 TGLDS
+424 TGIDS
-429 KWVMERPDLFMQT
+429 KWVKERPDLFMQT

-460 GRVGIYLENH
+460 SRVGIYLENH

-480 FKRVDHYT
+480 FKRIDHYT
-488 GDVRYIYHGNDGTG
+488 GDTRYIYHGNDGTG

-513 LNPEAREKVIQKILH
+513 LNPEAREEVIRKILH

-549 RRLWYPEPGQGGDIA
+549 RRLWYPEPGRGGDIA

-572 VDEFQKRLPE
+572 TEEFQKRLPE
-582 EFWREVVDRCAAE
+582 EFWREVVDRCAVE

-633 EDNAKYRLTIKNT
+633 EDNAQYRLTIKNT

-706 YGMEYRRAYYN
+706 YGMEYRRAYYD

-727 HRREIFPLMRQRYV
+727 HRREIFPLMRLRRL
-741 FSDVEHFLLYDFW
+741 FSEVDHFLLYDFW
-754 SNGQV
+754 TDGQV

-765 WSNCHGNERSLILYN
+765 WSNVCGDSRSLILYN
-780 NKYEQAMGW
+780 NKYERASGW
-789 IKLSA
+789 INMSA
-794 AYAVKNTD
+794 AYAVKGSNE
-802 GEKFLVQRTL
+802 EKQLVQRTL
-812 AQGLQLTVADDR
+812 AQGLQLTVAPNR
-824 FVIFQEQHSKLW
+824 FVLFQEQHSKLW
-836 FIRKTAEIAEQ
+836 FIRKNSEIAEH
-847 GMFAVLNGFET
+847 GLYVALNGFET
-858 QVYLK
+858 QVFLNI
-863 FYEVTDTADG
+863 YEVTDTPDE
-873 QYRLLCEKLNGSG
+873 QYRKLYEKLNGSG
-886 IADITM
+886 IADVAM
-892 GINEIRFKPLY
+892 GINEIKFKKLY
-903 DALAAAVS
+903 DALAVCVS
-911 KETLQACVQLVKS
+911 KETLQDCIQMVKD
-924 CTHTADRQECESKIQ
+924 CKHTRNRQEIETYIQ
-939 SFIKKTEPLAAAFF
+939 SFIRKIEPAAVSFF
-953 TALDETFC
+953 TALDETYR
-961 SNRDTY
+961 SN
-967 FMSGIHSAQKPAER
+967 QAEQFL
-981 MAESAGVDKQGKRT
+981 EDE
-995 KVSARKTP
+995 VSSVKTSV
-1003 LKRLLNFYRTRMYRL
+1003 KRLLTLYKARMYRL
-1018 LFCASGTFV
+1018 LLCASGLLV
-1027 RETPLTAM
+1027 KEMPLTAM
-1035 TPAVTVFLHKLC
+1035 TPAVTVFIHKMC
-1047 GTSTE
+1047 GTYSQ
-1052 LAVSFGAILLMA
+1052 LAASFGSVFLMA
-1064 VEDLA
+1064 VEDTA
-1069 AYYGIEDN
+1069 VYYKIEEN
-1077 TGRLFSFLHL
+1077 IGRLFAFLHL
-1087 DEKLTSLIRSEGFET
+1087 EEKLVTLIRSAGFEM
-1102 DLIQNKVN
+1102 DAIENKADTV
-1110 TIKYLYYIHNARG
+1110 KYLYYAHTARG
-1123 TKTIR
+1123 KKTIR
-1128 RMGIVNRLTQDSTVI
+1128 RTGIVNRMVQDPNVI
-1143 ARLGI
+1143 IRIGI
-1148 HEWDGIKWFNREAAE
+1148 HEWDGIYWFNREAAE
-1163 LLSDDM
+1163 LISDDM
-1169 AEMLFIS
+1169 ATMLFLS
-1176 AARPVKAGK
+1176 AARPVTQAECIKK
-1185 YLAATVTSAEKYCRF
+1185 TSASVEKYCRF
-1200 NAEFCAAIHRSGYQ
+1200 HAEFFAAIHRSGYQ

>member
-1 MQESCQNDFFQ
+1 MQKVYADSFLQT
-12 NMEFHIHRAIREK
+12 MEFHIHRDVRTK
-25 CRFSKTLFSSTG
+25 CHFSKTLFSSTG
-37 NVVIR
+37 NVIIR
-42 SINDIYA
+42 NINDIYV
-49 FTFKYNEVVES
+49 FTFQYNEVVES

-100 KDFFSSGYV
+100 ADFFSSGYD
-109 FVQNELAKEH
+109 FVQAELAKEH
-119 LPGLDDLLLQF
+119 LPDLDDLLLEF
-130 STLFPPSEVYNG
+130 CTEFPPAEVYG
-142 SMTVE
+142 GTMTAE
-147 EWFRGADPLSGVEN
+147 DWFRNIDPVSGIEN

-181 QPFYPLFTDEQLA
+181 QPFYPLFTDEQLSA
-194 DHPSYN
+194 HPSYN
-200 CFWDSLRIWSEQNEA
+200 CFWDSLRDWSFRNEV
-215 FGPEKLDLISL
+215 FGPEKVDLISL
-226 LKAPVY
+226 LKAPVSY
-232 FAPFSLKGQLEYIKT
+232 APFSLKGQLEYIKK
-247 HWLELLSEFIGRLL
+247 HWLDLLGEFISRLL

-266 LSEEEKAAWQ
+266 LSEEEKSAWQ
-276 GGGGGAGGYNQ
+276 GGGGGGTH
-287 DAYHYEELAQEY
+287 DAYHFEELTQEY
-299 ERFTVDSDWMPN
+299 ERFTADRDWMPN

-325 LSKRYERPITR
+325 LSKKYQRAITR

-343 ELNFLADAGFNA
+343 ELNFLAEAGFNA

-381 ASAYSLMDYEIAGEI
+381 ASAYSLTDYEIAGDI
-396 GGWEALDNLRRRA
+396 GGWEALENLRSRTGA
-409 GIRGIKLAADMVPNH
+409 LGIRLAADMVPNH
-424 TGLDS
+424 TGIDS

-447 PGYNFDGENLSHD
+447 PSYNFDGENLSRD
-460 GRVGIYLENH
+460 SRIGIYLENH

-480 FKRVDHYT
+480 FKRVDHHT
-488 GDVRYIYHGNDGTG
+488 GDTRYIYHGNDGTG

-513 LNPEAREKVIQKILH
+513 LNPEAREEVIRKILH

-549 RRLWYPEPGQGGDIA
+549 RRLWYPEPGRGGDIA

-572 VDEFQKRLPE
+572 TEEFQKRLPE
-582 EFWREVVDRCAAE
+582 EFWREVVDRCAVE

-633 EDNAKYRLTIKNT
+633 EDNAQYRLTIKNT

-727 HRREIFPLMRQRYV
+727 HQREIFPLMRQRRL
-741 FSDVEHFLLYDFW
+741 FSGVENFLLYDFRTD
-754 SNGQV
+754 GQV

-765 WSNCHGNERSLILYN
+765 WSNVYGDSRSLILYN
-780 NKYEQAMGW
+780 NKYEQTAGW
-789 IKLSA
+789 INMSV
-794 AYAVKNTD
+794 AYTVKGSGD
-802 GEKFLVQRTL
+802 EKQLVQRTL
-812 AQGLQLTVADDR
+812 AQGLLLTITSSR

-836 FIRKTAEIAEQ
+836 FIRKNSEIAER
-847 GMFAVLNGFET
+847 GLFAVLNGFET
-858 QVYLK
+858 QVFLNI
-863 FYEVTDTADG
+863 YEVTDTQDE
-873 QYRLLCEKLNGSG
+873 QYRQLYEKLNGNG
-886 IADITM
+886 IADVGM
-892 GINEIRFKPLY
+892 GINEIKFKKLY
-903 DALAAAVS
+903 DALAACVS
-911 KETLQACVQLVKS
+911 KEMLQDCIQLVKD
-924 CTHTADRQECESKIQ
+924 CKHTESPHETESKIH
-939 SFIKKTEPLAAAFF
+939 SFINKLEPLAVTFL
-953 TALDETFC
+953 TALEETYR
-961 SNRDTY
+961 SEQT
-967 FMSGIHSAQKPAER
+967 AQFLEEKVPTVKT
-981 MAESAGVDKQGKRT
+981 SIKQLSTLFK
-995 KVSARKTP
+995 A
-1003 LKRLLNFYRTRMYRL
+1003 RMYRL
-1018 LFCASGTFV
+1018 LLSASGLLI
-1027 RETPLTAM
+1027 REMPLTAM
-1035 TPAVTVFLHKLC
+1035 TPAVTVFIHKMC
-1047 GTSTE
+1047 GTASQ
-1052 LAVSFGAILLMA
+1052 LFVSFGSVFLMS
-1064 VEDLA
+1064 VEDIA
-1069 AYYGIEDN
+1069 IYYKMEENI
-1077 TGRLFSFLHL
+1077 GRLYAFLHL
-1087 DEKLTSLIRSEGFET
+1087 EEKLTALVRSRGFDIDPIE
-1102 DLIQNKVN
+1102 NKADTV
-1110 TIKYLYYIHNARG
+1110 KYLYYVHNARG
-1123 TKTIR
+1123 KKSIR
-1128 RMGIVNRLTQDSTVI
+1128 RTGIVSRMVQDPNVI
-1143 ARLGI
+1143 IRLGI

-1163 LLSDDM
+1163 LLADDM
-1169 AEMLFIS
+1169 AAMLFLS
-1176 AARPVKAGK
+1176 AARPVKQVECMK
-1185 YLAATVTSAEKYCRF
+1185 KTVDSVEKYCRF
-1200 NAEFCAAIHRSGYQ
+1200 DAEFSAAIHRSGYQ

>member
-1 MQESCQNDFFQ
+1 MQKVYADSFFQ
-12 NMEFHIHRAIREK
+12 NMEFHIHRDIRVK

-42 SINDIYA
+42 NINDIYA
-49 FTFKYNEVVES
+49 FTFQYNQVVES

-100 KDFFSSGYV
+100 TDFFSSGYD
-109 FVQNELAKEH
+109 FVQAELEKEK
-119 LPGLDDLLLQF
+119 LPDLDDLLLEF
-130 STLFPPSEVYNG
+130 CAEFPPAEVYG
-142 SMTVE
+142 GAMTVE
-147 EWFRGADPLSGVEN
+147 DWFRSADPVSGIEN

-181 QPFYPLFTDEQLA
+181 QPFYPLFSDEQLA
-194 DHPSYN
+194 AHPAYS
-200 CFWDSLRIWSEQNEA
+200 CFWDSIREWSSQNEV
-215 FGPEKLDLISL
+215 FGPEKVDLISL
-226 LKAPVY
+226 LKAPVS
-232 FAPFSLKGQLEYIKT
+232 FAPFSLKGQLEYIKL
-247 HWLELLSEFIGRLL
+247 HWLDLLSEFISRLL

-276 GGGGGAGGYNQ
+276 GCGGGGGGGH
-287 DAYHYEELAQEY
+287 DAYRFEDLTQEY
-299 ERFTVDSDWMPN
+299 ERFSADRDWMPN

-325 LSKRYERPITR
+325 LSKKYQRSITR

-343 ELNFLADAGFNA
+343 ELNFLAESGFNA

-367 SARIKQICGNQEAA
+367 SARIKQVCGNQEAA

-396 GGWEALDNLRRRA
+396 GGWDALEDLRRRA
-409 GIRGIKLAADMVPNH
+409 GARGIRLAADMVPNH
-424 TGLDS
+424 TGIDS

-447 PGYNFDGENLSHD
+447 PGYNFDSENLSHD
-460 GRVGIYLENH
+460 SRVGIYLENH

-480 FKRVDHYT
+480 FKRVDHHT
-488 GDVRYIYHGNDGTG
+488 GDTRYIYHGNDGTG

-513 LNPEAREKVIQKILH
+513 LNPEAREEVIRKILH

-549 RRLWYPEPGQGGDIA
+549 RRLWYPEPGRGGDIA

-572 VDEFQKRLPE
+572 TEEFQQRLPE
-582 EFWREVVDRCAAE
+582 EFWREVVDRCAVE

-624 SAFMNMLKR
+624 SAFMNMLKK
-633 EDNAKYRLTIKNT
+633 EDNAQYRLTIKNT

-706 YGMEYRRAYYN
+706 YGMEYRRAYYD

-727 HRREIFPLMRQRYV
+727 HRREIFPLMRLRHL
-741 FSDVEHFLLYDFW
+741 FSEVDHFLLYDFW
-754 SNGQV
+754 TDGQV

-765 WSNCHGNERSLILYN
+765 WSNVCGDSRSLILYN
-780 NKYEQAMGW
+780 NKYERASGW
-789 IKLSA
+789 INMSV
-794 AYAVKNTD
+794 AYAVKGSNE
-802 GEKFLVQRTL
+802 EKQLVQRTL
-812 AQGLQLTVADDR
+812 AQGLQLTVAPNR
-824 FVIFQEQHSKLW
+824 FVLFQEQHSKLW
-836 FIRKTAEIAEQ
+836 FIRKNSEIAEH
-847 GMFAVLNGFET
+847 GLYVALNGFET
-858 QVYLK
+858 QVFLNI
-863 FYEVTDTADG
+863 YEVIDTPDE
-873 QYRLLCEKLNGSG
+873 QYRKLYEKLNGSG
-886 IADITM
+886 IADVAM
-892 GINEIRFKPLY
+892 GINEIKFKKLY
-903 DALAAAVS
+903 DALAVCVS
-911 KETLQACVQLVKS
+911 KETLQDCIQMVKD
-924 CTHTADRQECESKIQ
+924 CKHTRNRQEIETYIQ
-939 SFIKKTEPLAAAFF
+939 SFIRKIEPAAVSFF
-953 TALDETFC
+953 TALDETYR
-961 SNRDTY
+961 SN
-967 FMSGIHSAQKPAER
+967 QAEQFL
-981 MAESAGVDKQGKRT
+981 EDE
-995 KVSARKTP
+995 VSSVKTSV
-1003 LKRLLNFYRTRMYRL
+1003 KRLLTLYKARMYRL
-1018 LFCASGTFV
+1018 LLCASGLLV
-1027 RETPLTAM
+1027 QEMPLTAM
-1035 TPAVTVFLHKLC
+1035 TPAVTVFIHKMC
-1047 GTSTE
+1047 GTYSQ
-1052 LAVSFGAILLMA
+1052 LAASFGSVFLMA
-1064 VEDLA
+1064 VEDIA
-1069 AYYGIEDN
+1069 VYYKIEEN
-1077 TGRLFSFLHL
+1077 IGRLFAFLHL
-1087 DEKLTSLIRSEGFET
+1087 EEKLVTLIRSAGFEM
-1102 DLIQNKVN
+1102 DAIENKADTV
-1110 TIKYLYYIHNARG
+1110 KYLYYAHTARG
-1123 TKTIR
+1123 KKTIR
-1128 RMGIVNRLTQDSTVI
+1128 RTGIVNRMVQDPNVI
-1143 ARLGI
+1143 IRIGI
-1148 HEWDGIKWFNREAAE
+1148 HEWDGIYWFNREAAE
-1163 LLSDDM
+1163 LISDDM
-1169 AEMLFIS
+1169 ATMLFLS
-1176 AARPVKAGK
+1176 AARPVTQAECIKK
-1185 YLAATVTSAEKYCRF
+1185 TSASVEKYCRF
-1200 NAEFCAAIHRSGYQ
+1200 HAEFFAAIHRSGYQ

>member
-1 MQESCQNDFFQ
+1 MQKGYADSFFQ
-12 NMEFHIHRAIREK
+12 NMEFHIHRDIREK

-42 SINDIYA
+42 NINDVYA
-49 FTFKYNEVVES
+49 FTFQYNEVVES
-60 GAFGMP
+60 GVFGMP

-100 KDFFSSGYV
+100 ADFFSSGYD
-109 FVQNELAKEH
+109 FVQAELEREK
-119 LPGLDDLLLQF
+119 LPDLDDLLLEF
-130 STLFPPSEVYNG
+130 CTEFPPAEVYG
-142 SMTVE
+142 GAMTVE
-147 EWFRGADPLSGVEN
+147 DWFRNADPMSGIEN

-194 DHPSYN
+194 ANPSYN
-200 CFWDSLRIWSEQNEA
+200 CFWNSLCEWSAQNEV
-215 FGPEKLDLISL
+215 FGPEKVDLISL
-226 LKAPVY
+226 LKAPVS
-232 FAPFSLKGQLEYIKT
+232 FAQFSLKGQLEYIKL
-247 HWLELLSEFIGRLL
+247 HWLDLLSEFISRLL

-276 GGGGGAGGYNQ
+276 GCGGGGGGAGH
-287 DAYHYEELAQEY
+287 DAYRFEDLTQEY
-299 ERFTVDSDWMPN
+299 ERFSADRDWMPN

-325 LSKRYERPITR
+325 LSKKYQRSITR

-343 ELNFLADAGFNA
+343 ELNFLAESGFNA

-396 GGWEALDNLRRRA
+396 GGWDALEDLRRRA
-409 GIRGIKLAADMVPNH
+409 GARGIRLAADMVPNH
-424 TGLDS
+424 TGIDS

-460 GRVGIYLENH
+460 SRIGIYLENH

-488 GDVRYIYHGNDGTG
+488 GDTRYIYHGNDGTG

-513 LNPEAREKVIQKILH
+513 LNPEAREEVIRKILH

-549 RRLWYPEPGQGGDIA
+549 RRLWYPEPGRGGDIA

-572 VDEFQKRLPE
+572 TEEFQQRLPE
-582 EFWREVVDRCAAE
+582 EFWREVVDRCAIE

-624 SAFMNMLKR
+624 SAFMNMLKK
-633 EDNAKYRLTIKNT
+633 EDNAQYRLTIKNT

-706 YGMEYRRAYYN
+706 YGMEYRRAYYD

-727 HRREIFPLMRQRYV
+727 HRREIFPLMRLRRL
-741 FSDVEHFLLYDFW
+741 FSEVDHFLLYDFW
-754 SNGQV
+754 TDGQV

-765 WSNCHGNERSLILYN
+765 WSNVCGDSRSLILYN
-780 NKYEQAMGW
+780 NKYERAAGW
-789 IKLSA
+789 INMSV
-794 AYAVKNTD
+794 AYAVKGSNE
-802 GEKFLVQRTL
+802 EKQLVQRTL
-812 AQGLQLTVADDR
+812 AQGLQLTVAPNR
-824 FVIFQEQHSKLW
+824 FVLFQEQHSKLW
-836 FIRKTAEIAEQ
+836 FIRKNSEIAEH
-847 GMFAVLNGFET
+847 GLYVALNGFET
-858 QVYLK
+858 QVFLNI
-863 FYEVTDTADG
+863 YEVIDTPG
-873 QYRLLCEKLNGSG
+873 EQYRKLYEKLNGSG
-886 IADITM
+886 IADVAM
-892 GINEIRFKPLY
+892 GINEIKFKKLY
-903 DALAAAVS
+903 DALAVCVS
-911 KETLQACVQLVKS
+911 QETLQDCIQMVKD
-924 CTHTADRQECESKIQ
+924 CKHTRNWQEIETYIQ
-939 SFIKKTEPLAAAFF
+939 SFIRKIEPAAVSFF
-953 TALDETFC
+953 TALDETYR
-961 SNRDTY
+961 SN
-967 FMSGIHSAQKPAER
+967 QAEQFL
-981 MAESAGVDKQGKRT
+981 EDE
-995 KVSARKTP
+995 VSSVKTSV
-1003 LKRLLNFYRTRMYRL
+1003 KRLLTLYKARMYRL
-1018 LFCASGTFV
+1018 LLCASGLLV
-1027 RETPLTAM
+1027 QEMPLTAM
-1035 TPAVTVFLHKLC
+1035 TPAVTVFIHKMC
-1047 GTSTE
+1047 GTYSQ
-1052 LAVSFGAILLMA
+1052 LAASFGSVFLMA
-1064 VEDLA
+1064 VEDIA
-1069 AYYGIEDN
+1069 VYYKIEEN
-1077 TGRLFSFLHL
+1077 IGRLFAFLHL
-1087 DEKLTSLIRSEGFET
+1087 EEKLVTLIRSAGFEM
-1102 DLIQNKVN
+1102 DAIENKADTV
-1110 TIKYLYYIHNARG
+1110 KYLYYAHTARG
-1123 TKTIR
+1123 KKSIR
-1128 RMGIVNRLTQDSTVI
+1128 RTGIVNRMAQDPNVI
-1143 ARLGI
+1143 IRIGI
-1148 HEWDGIKWFNREAAE
+1148 HEWDGIYWFNREAAE
-1163 LLSDDM
+1163 LISDDM
-1169 AEMLFIS
+1169 ATMLFLS
-1176 AARPVKAGK
+1176 AARPVTQAECIKKTFAS
-1185 YLAATVTSAEKYCRF
+1185 VEKYCRF
-1200 NAEFCAAIHRSGYQ
+1200 HAEFFAAIHRSGYQ

>member
-1 MQESCQNDFFQ
+1 MQKVPTDSFFQ
-12 NMEFHIHRAIREK
+12 TMEFHIHRDIREK

-42 SINDIYA
+42 NINDIYA
-49 FTFKYNEVVES
+49 FTFQYNQVVES
-60 GAFGMP
+60 GEFGMP
-66 VRAEQYLKAGQLNA
+66 VRADQYLKAGQLNA

-100 KDFFSSGYV
+100 ADFFSNGYE
-109 FVQNELAKEH
+109 FVQAKLAQEK
-119 LPGLDDLLLQF
+119 LPDLDDLLLAF
-130 STLFPPSEVYNG
+130 CAEFPPSEIYG
-142 SMTVE
+142 GIMTLE
-147 EWFRGADPLSGVEN
+147 DWFRSVDPIAGIEN

-167 ELILCK
+167 ELILCR

-194 DHPSYN
+194 AHPSYN
-200 CFWDSLRIWSEQNEA
+200 CFWDSLCEWSSQNEV
-215 FGPEKLDLISL
+215 FGPERLDLISL
-226 LKAPVY
+226 LKAPVSY
-232 FAPFSLKGQLEYIKT
+232 APFSLKGQLEYIKK
-247 HWLELLSEFIGRLL
+247 HWLDLLSEFIGRLL

-276 GGGGGAGGYNQ
+276 GGGGGGAHDVYRFE
-287 DAYHYEELAQEY
+287 DLTQEY
-299 ERFTVDSDWMPN
+299 ERFSADREWMPN

-325 LSKRYERPITR
+325 LSKKYQRSITR

-343 ELNFLADAGFNA
+343 ELNFFAEAGFNA

-396 GGWEALDNLRRRA
+396 GGWDALEDLRRRA
-409 GIRGIKLAADMVPNH
+409 GARGIRLAADMVPNH
-424 TGLDS
+424 TGIDS

-460 GRVGIYLENH
+460 SRVGIYLENH

-480 FKRVDHYT
+480 FKRVDHHS
-488 GDVRYIYHGNDGTG
+488 GDTRYIYHGNDGTG

-513 LNPEAREKVIQKILH
+513 LNPEAREEVIRKILH

-549 RRLWYPEPGQGGDIA
+549 RRLWYPEPGRGGDIA

-572 VDEFQKRLPE
+572 TEEFQKRLPE
-582 EFWREVVDRCAAE
+582 EFWREVVDRCAVE

-633 EDNAKYRLTIKNT
+633 EDNAQYRLTIKNT

-727 HRREIFPLMRQRYV
+727 HRREIFPLMRQRRL
-741 FSDVEHFLLYDFW
+741 FSEVEHFLLYDFW
-754 SNGQV
+754 TDGQV

-765 WSNCHGNERSLILYN
+765 WSNVYGNSRSLVLYN
-780 NKYEQAMGW
+780 NKYERAAGW
-789 IKLSA
+789 INISA
-794 AYAVKNTD
+794 AYAVKGD
-802 GEKFLVQRTL
+802 DDEKRLMQRTL
-812 AQGLQLTVADDR
+812 AQGLQLTVAPNR
-824 FVIFQEQHSKLW
+824 FVLFQEQHSKLW
-836 FIRKTAEIAEQ
+836 FIRKNSEIAER
-847 GMFAVLNGFET
+847 GLFAALNGFET
-858 QVYLK
+858 QVFLNI
-863 FYEVTDTADG
+863 YEVTDTPDE
-873 QYRLLCEKLNGSG
+873 QYRMLYEKLNGSG
-886 IADITM
+886 IADVAM
-892 GINEIRFKPLY
+892 GINEIRFKKLY
-903 DALAAAVS
+903 DSLTACVS
-911 KETLQACVQLVKS
+911 KEVLQDCSQLVKD
-924 CTHTADRQECESKIQ
+924 CKHTENRHETESKIQ
-939 SFIKKTEPLAAAFF
+939 SFINKIEPLAVAFL
-953 TALDETFC
+953 TALEETYR
-961 SNRDTY
+961 SEQT
-967 FMSGIHSAQKPAER
+967 AQFLEEKVPA
-981 MAESAGVDKQGKRT
+981 AKTSVKQ
-995 KVSARKTP
+995 
-1003 LKRLLNFYRTRMYRL
+1003 LLTLFRARMYRL
-1018 LFCASGTFV
+1018 LLCVSGLLV
-1027 RETPLTAM
+1027 REMPLTAA
-1035 TPAVTVFLHKLC
+1035 TSAVTVFIHKMC
-1047 GTSTE
+1047 GTASQ
-1052 LAVSFGAILLMA
+1052 LFVSFGSIFLMA
-1064 VEDLA
+1064 
-1069 AYYGIEDN
+1069 IEDITVYYKMEEN
-1077 TGRLFSFLHL
+1077 IGRLFAFLHL
-1087 DEKLTSLIRSEGFET
+1087 EEKLAALIRAKGFDIDPIE
-1102 DLIQNKVN
+1102 NKADTV
-1110 TIKYLYYIHNARG
+1110 KYLYYVHSARG
-1123 TKTIR
+1123 KKSIR
-1128 RMGIVNRLTQDSTVI
+1128 RTGIVHRMAQDPNVI
-1143 ARLGI
+1143 IRLGI
-1148 HEWDGIKWFNREAAE
+1148 HEWDGIKWFYREAAE
-1163 LLSDDM
+1163 LLADDM
-1169 AEMLFIS
+1169 AAMLFLS
-1176 AARPVKAGK
+1176 AARPVTQAECIRKTAV
-1185 YLAATVTSAEKYCRF
+1185 AVEKYCRF
-1200 NAEFCAAIHRSGYQ
+1200 DAEFSAAIHKSGYQ

>member
-1 MQESCQNDFFQ
+1 MQKVYCNSFFQ
-12 NMEFHIHRAIREK
+12 KMEFHINRDIREK

-42 SINDIYA
+42 NINDIYA
-49 FTFKYNEVVES
+49 FTFQYNQVVES
-60 GAFGMP
+60 GVFGMP

-100 KDFFSSGYV
+100 ADFFSSGYA
-109 FVQNELAKEH
+109 FVQAELAKEK
-119 LPGLDDLLLQF
+119 LPNLDELLLAF
-130 STLFPPSEVYNG
+130 CTEFPPAEVYG
-142 SMTVE
+142 GTMTVE
-147 EWFRGADPLSGVEN
+147 DWLRNADPVSGIEN

-194 DHPSYN
+194 AHPSYN
-200 CFWDSLRIWSEQNEA
+200 CFWDSLREWSSQNEV
-215 FGPEKLDLISL
+215 FGPEKMDLISL
-226 LKAPVY
+226 LKAPVS
-232 FAPFSLKGQLEYIKT
+232 FAPFSLKGQLEYIKM
-247 HWLELLSEFIGRLL
+247 HWLDLLSEFISRLL

-276 GGGGGAGGYNQ
+276 GGGGGGY
-287 DAYHYEELAQEY
+287 DAYHFEDLTQEY
-299 ERFTVDSDWMPN
+299 ERFSADREWMPN

-325 LSKRYERPITR
+325 LSKKYQRSITR

-343 ELNFLADAGFNA
+343 ELNFLAEAGFNA

-367 SARIKQICGNQEAA
+367 SARIKQICGNPEAA

-396 GGWEALDNLRRRA
+396 GGWGALEDLRRRA
-409 GIRGIKLAADMVPNH
+409 GARGIRLAADMVPNH
-424 TGLDS
+424 TGIDS

-460 GRVGIYLENH
+460 SRVGIYLENH

-513 LNPEAREKVIQKILH
+513 LNSEAREEVIRKILH

-549 RRLWYPEPGQGGDIA
+549 RRLWYPEPGRGGDIA

-572 VDEFQKRLPE
+572 TEEFQKRIPE

-633 EDNAKYRLTIKNT
+633 EDNAQYRLTIKNT

-706 YGMEYRRAYYN
+706 YGMEYRRAYYD

-727 HRREIFPLMRQRYV
+727 HRREIFPLMRLRRL
-741 FSDVEHFLLYDFW
+741 FSEVEHFLLYDFW
-754 SNGQV
+754 TDGQV

-765 WSNCHGNERSLILYN
+765 WSNVYGDARSLILYN
-780 NKYEQAMGW
+780 NKYERAAGW
-789 IKLSA
+789 INMSA
-794 AYAVKNTD
+794 AYAVKGAD
-802 GEKFLVQRTL
+802 DEKRLVQRTL
-812 AQGLQLTVADDR
+812 AQGLQLTVTSDR
-824 FVIFQEQHSKLW
+824 YVIFQEQHSKLW
-836 FIRKTAEIAEQ
+836 FIRKNSEIAEH
-847 GMFAVLNGFET
+847 GLFAALNGFET
-858 QVYLK
+858 QVFLNI
-863 FYEVTDTADG
+863 YEVTDTPDE
-873 QYRLLCEKLNGSG
+873 QYRKLYEKLNGSG
-886 IADITM
+886 IADVAM
-892 GINEIRFKPLY
+892 GINEIKFKKLY
-903 DALAAAVS
+903 DALEACVS
-911 KETLQACVQLVKS
+911 KELIQDCIQLIKD
-924 CTHTADRQECESKIQ
+924 CKHTENRHETEAKIQ
-939 SFIKKTEPLAAAFF
+939 SFIRKTEPLADAFL
-953 TALDETFC
+953 TALDETYR
-961 SNRDTY
+961 SNQAEQ
-967 FMSGIHSAQKPAER
+967 FMEEKVPA
-981 MAESAGVDKQGKRT
+981 V
-995 KVSARKTP
+995 KTSVQ
-1003 LKRLLNFYRTRMYRL
+1003 RLLTLYKARMYRL
-1018 LFCASGTFV
+1018 LLCASGLLV
-1027 RETPLTAM
+1027 QEMPLTAM
-1035 TPAVTVFLHKLC
+1035 TPAVTVFIHKMC
-1047 GTSTE
+1047 GTNSQ
-1052 LAVSFGAILLMA
+1052 LAVSFGSVFLMA
-1064 VEDLA
+1064 VEDIA
-1069 AYYGIEDN
+1069 VYYKMEDN
-1077 TGRLFSFLHL
+1077 IGRLFAFLHL
-1087 DEKLTSLIRSEGFET
+1087 EEKLVTLIRSAGFEI
-1102 DLIQNKVN
+1102 DSIENKADTV
-1110 TIKYLYYIHNARG
+1110 KYLYYVHTARG
-1123 TKTIR
+1123 KKTIR
-1128 RMGIVNRLTQDSTVI
+1128 RTGIVHRLTQDPNVI

-1148 HEWDGIKWFNREAAE
+1148 HEWDGTYWFNREAAE
-1163 LLSDDM
+1163 LISDDM
-1169 AEMLFIS
+1169 AAMLFLS
-1176 AARPVKAGK
+1176 AARPVTPAECIKKTTAS
-1185 YLAATVTSAEKYCRF
+1185 VEKYCRF
-1200 NAEFCAAIHRSGYQ
+1200 DAEFSSAIHRSGYQ

>member
-1 MQESCQNDFFQ
+1 MQKVPTDSFFQ
-12 NMEFHIHRAIREK
+12 TMEFHIHRDIREK

-42 SINDIYA
+42 NINDIYA
-49 FTFKYNEVVES
+49 FTFQYNQVVES
-60 GAFGMP
+60 GEFGMP
-66 VRAEQYLKAGQLNA
+66 VRADQYLKAGQLNA

-100 KDFFSSGYV
+100 ADFFSNGYE
-109 FVQNELAKEH
+109 FVQAKLAQEK
-119 LPGLDDLLLQF
+119 LPDLDDLLLAF
-130 STLFPPSEVYNG
+130 CAEFPPSEIYG
-142 SMTVE
+142 GIMTLE
-147 EWFRGADPLSGVEN
+147 DWFRSVDPIAGIEN

-167 ELILCK
+167 ELILCR

-194 DHPSYN
+194 AHPSYN
-200 CFWDSLRIWSEQNEA
+200 CFWDSLCEWSSQNEV

-226 LKAPVY
+226 LKAPVSY
-232 FAPFSLKGQLEYIKT
+232 APFSLKGQLEYIKK
-247 HWLELLSEFIGRLL
+247 HWLDLLSEFIGRLL

-276 GGGGGAGGYNQ
+276 GGGGGGAHDVYRFE
-287 DAYHYEELAQEY
+287 DLTQEY
-299 ERFTVDSDWMPN
+299 ERFSADRDWMPN

-325 LSKRYERPITR
+325 LSKKYQRSITR

-343 ELNFLADAGFNA
+343 ELNFFAEAGFNA

-396 GGWEALDNLRRRA
+396 GGWDALEDLRRRA
-409 GIRGIKLAADMVPNH
+409 GARGIRLAADMVPNH
-424 TGLDS
+424 TGIDS

-460 GRVGIYLENH
+460 SRVGIYLENH

-480 FKRVDHYT
+480 FKRVDHHS
-488 GDVRYIYHGNDGTG
+488 GDTRYIYHGNDGTG

-513 LNPEAREKVIQKILH
+513 LNPEAREEVIRKILH

-549 RRLWYPEPGQGGDIA
+549 RRLWYPEQGRGGDIA

-572 VDEFQKRLPE
+572 TEEFQKRLPE
-582 EFWREVVDRCAAE
+582 EFWREVVDRCAVE
-595 APDTLLLAEAFWM
+595 ASDTLLLAEAFWM

-633 EDNAKYRLTIKNT
+633 EDNAQYRLTIKNT

-727 HRREIFPLMRQRYV
+727 HRREIFPLMRQRRL
-741 FSDVEHFLLYDFW
+741 FSEVEHFLLYDFW
-754 SNGQV
+754 TDGQV

-765 WSNCHGNERSLILYN
+765 WSNVYGNSRSLVLYN
-780 NKYEQAMGW
+780 NKYERAAGW
-789 IKLSA
+789 INISA
-794 AYAVKNTD
+794 AYAVKGD
-802 GEKFLVQRTL
+802 DDEKRLMQRTL
-812 AQGLQLTVADDR
+812 AQGLQLTVAPNR
-824 FVIFQEQHSKLW
+824 FVLFQEQHSKLW
-836 FIRKTAEIAEQ
+836 FIRKNSEIAER
-847 GMFAVLNGFET
+847 GLFAALNGFET
-858 QVYLK
+858 QVFLNI
-863 FYEVTDTADG
+863 YEVTDTPDEH
-873 QYRLLCEKLNGSG
+873 YRMLYEKLNGSG
-886 IADITM
+886 IADVAM
-892 GINEIRFKPLY
+892 GINEIRFKKLY
-903 DALAAAVS
+903 DSLTACVS
-911 KETLQACVQLVKS
+911 KEVLQDCSQLVKD
-924 CTHTADRQECESKIQ
+924 CKHTENRHETESKIQ
-939 SFIKKTEPLAAAFF
+939 SFINKIEPLAVAFL
-953 TALDETFC
+953 TALEETYR
-961 SNRDTY
+961 SEQT
-967 FMSGIHSAQKPAER
+967 AQFLEEKVPA
-981 MAESAGVDKQGKRT
+981 AKTSVKQ
-995 KVSARKTP
+995 
-1003 LKRLLNFYRTRMYRL
+1003 LLTLFRARMYRL
-1018 LFCASGTFV
+1018 LLCVSGLLV
-1027 RETPLTAM
+1027 REMPLTAA
-1035 TPAVTVFLHKLC
+1035 TSAVTVFIHKMC
-1047 GTSTE
+1047 GTASQ
-1052 LAVSFGAILLMA
+1052 LFVSFGSIFLMA
-1064 VEDLA
+1064 
-1069 AYYGIEDN
+1069 IEDITVYYKMEEN
-1077 TGRLFSFLHL
+1077 IGRLFAFLHL
-1087 DEKLTSLIRSEGFET
+1087 EEKLAALIRAKGFDIDPIE
-1102 DLIQNKVN
+1102 NKADTV
-1110 TIKYLYYIHNARG
+1110 KYLYYVHSARG
-1123 TKTIR
+1123 KKSIR
-1128 RMGIVNRLTQDSTVI
+1128 RTGIVHRMAQDPNVI
-1143 ARLGI
+1143 IRLGI
-1148 HEWDGIKWFNREAAE
+1148 HEWDGIKWFYREAAE
-1163 LLSDDM
+1163 LLADDM
-1169 AEMLFIS
+1169 AAMLFLS
-1176 AARPVKAGK
+1176 AARPVTQAECIKKTAV
-1185 YLAATVTSAEKYCRF
+1185 AVEKYCRF
-1200 NAEFCAAIHRSGYQ
+1200 DAEFSAAIHKSGYQ